1 MVREFRLI
9 FIFFLFS
16 EFDGVFV
23 VCFCWFFGFFGE
35 VWFDSLVFVDIFF
48 CCGIMGTF
56 SCWYMMSF
64 IGGVLDLM
72 FLLVYMYRFL
82 LAELFG
88 SETVDIFLRFWCFGW
103 GGWCCLFGRYVVI
116 VILFSSNVRYILE
129 FIWECFV
136 FCFFIFIFCFR
147 GNLS

>member
-1 MVREFRLI
+1 MYFLLYISYWYGFVLLILLVKFFINMSLISFMVREFRSI
-9 FIFFLFS
+9 FIFFLFL

-88 SETVDIFLRFWCFGW
+88 SETVDIFFRFWCFG
-103 GGWCCLFGRYVVI
+103 
-116 VILFSSNVRYILE
+116 
-129 FIWECFV
+129 
-136 FCFFIFIFCFR
+136 
-147 GNLS
+147 